1 MRFSKKI
8 VRSFLPLILV
18 GAMVLCFIVRPIA
31 ALAEEEDGRE
41 RTTSELYA
49 LSAVLMDADN
59 GRILLEKNGG
69 EILPMASTTKIMTC
83 ILALEQAD
91 MEDYVSVSAYAAGM
105 PKVHLGVRQGEV
117 FRLKDLMYSLMLESH
132 NDAAVVIAEHVG
144 NCLKEGGKRSAD
156 NSPEESK
163 DSVLRFTSLMNAM
176 AKELGCMDTF
186 FVTPNGLD
194 GIQTVTDENGNSV
207 EHQHSTTAQDLARIM
222 RYCIS
227 QSPKREEFLEITRTP
242 DYSFCDYEL
251 GADNS
256 WNPGGRQFSCT
267 NHNTFL
273 GMMEGALSGK
283 TGFTGKAG
291 YCYVGA
297 LTRDG
302 KTFTI
307 ALLAC
312 GWPNHKS
319 WKWHDAKLLYEYA
332 LASYEEKDIYREETP
347 GTIPVTDGV
356 ADEVPL
362 KQAPG
367 QIRLLLCEQDEIRT
381 EMELAE
387 SLKAPVEEGK
397 NVGWQHYYINGE
409 PYAQIPILTAAGVAE
424 RTYRYVLQDLFA
436 RFSL

>member
-1 MRFSKKI
+1 MRFGKRR
-8 VRSFLPLILV
+8 VRSFLPLILA
-18 GAMVLCFIVRPIA
+18 GAMILGAILRPVA
-31 ALAEEEDGRE
+31 ALAEEDGRE

-117 FRLKDLMYSLMLESH
+117 FQLKDLMYSLMLESH

-176 AKELGCMDTF
+176 ARELGCTDTF

-194 GIQTVTDENGNSV
+194 GIQTVTDEAGNSV

-251 GADNS
+251 GEDNG

-267 NHNTFL
+267 NHNAFL

-319 WKWHDAKLLYEYA
+319 WKWHDARLLYEYA
-332 LASYEEKDIYREETP
+332 LASYEVKDIYREETP

-356 ADEVPL
+356 AEEVPL

-367 QIRLLLCEQDEIRT
+367 QIRLLLCAQDEIHT

-387 SLKAPVEEGK
+387 ELKAPVEEGK
-397 NVGWQHYYINGE
+397 NVGWQRYYVNGE

-424 RTYRYVLQDLFA
+424 RTYRYVLRDLFT

>member
-1 MRFSKKI
+1 
-8 VRSFLPLILV
+8 
-18 GAMVLCFIVRPIA
+18 
-31 ALAEEEDGRE
+31 
-41 RTTSELYA
+41 
-49 LSAVLMDADN
+49 
-59 GRILLEKNGG
+59 
-69 EILPMASTTKIMTC
+69 
-83 ILALEQAD
+83 
-91 MEDYVSVSAYAAGM
+91 
-105 PKVHLGVRQGEV
+105 
-117 FRLKDLMYSLMLESH
+117 
-132 NDAAVVIAEHVG
+132 
-144 NCLKEGGKRSAD
+144 
-156 NSPEESK
+156 
-163 DSVLRFTSLMNAM
+163 
-176 AKELGCMDTF
+176 
-186 FVTPNGLD
+186 
-194 GIQTVTDENGNSV
+194 
-207 EHQHSTTAQDLARIM
+207 
-222 RYCIS
+222 
-227 QSPKREEFLEITRTP
+227 
-242 DYSFCDYEL
+242 
-251 GADNS
+251 
-256 WNPGGRQFSCT
+256 
-267 NHNTFL
+267 
-273 GMMEGALSGK
+273 MMEGALSGK